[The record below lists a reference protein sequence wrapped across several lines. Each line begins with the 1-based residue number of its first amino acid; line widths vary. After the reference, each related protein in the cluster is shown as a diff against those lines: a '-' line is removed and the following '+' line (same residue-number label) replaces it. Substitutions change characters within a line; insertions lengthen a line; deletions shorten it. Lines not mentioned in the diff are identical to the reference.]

1 MFVRRVG
8 IRVFMG
14 ALAIAGVA
22 GCDAEDTAERLV
34 EGAGGGDVDIEV
46 GDLPEG
52 FPKDDVP
59 LPEGDVVSG
68 TTLGG
73 GNEQNWTVIFNV
85 GNVED
90 VADDYRGKLED
101 AGYQIDDTFSSETAP
116 GQEGAGELV
125 SFTGTSSDYLVNVFG
140 GGTGGED
147 VLTIS
152 VSRALTDVP

>member
-8 IRVFMG
+8 ISVFMG
-14 ALAIAGVA
+14 ALAIAGVV
-22 GCDAEDTAERLV
+22 GCDAEELV
-34 EGAGGGDVDIEV
+34 EEAGGGDVDIEV

-59 LPEGDVVSG
+59 LPKGDIVSG

-73 GNEQNWTVIFNV
+73 GNEQVWTVIFNV

-90 VADDYRGKLED
+90 VADDYRGQLED
-101 AGYQIDDTFSSETAP
+101 AGFQVDDTFSSETAP

-125 SFTGTSSDYLVNVFG
+125 SFTATTSDYLVNVFG
-140 GGTGGED
+140 GGASGED

-152 VSRALTDVP
+152 VSRNLTEVP